1 MQKCLEKV
9 NNGQNV
15 HFCLLCTVGKSKLQ
29 AKFPNQGKGNYGPST
44 LWNIMQV
51 LKDIPNICGA
61 MKNYVQDAA
70 LRTNV
75 QQNQVLEL
83 QL

>member
-9 NNGQNV
+9 NNVQNV

-29 AKFPNQGKGNYGPST
+29 AKFPNQGKINYGTSA
-44 LWNIMQV
+44 LWNIVQL
-51 LKDIPNICGA
+51 LKDIQNICRA
-61 MKNYVQDAA
+61 MQNYVQDAA

-75 QQNQVLEL
+75 QQNWVLEL